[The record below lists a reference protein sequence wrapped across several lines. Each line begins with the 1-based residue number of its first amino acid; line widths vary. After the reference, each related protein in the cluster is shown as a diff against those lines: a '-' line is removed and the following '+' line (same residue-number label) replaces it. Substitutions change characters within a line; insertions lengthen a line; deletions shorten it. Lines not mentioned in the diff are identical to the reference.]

1 MVAAESFLNVVPRW
15 GFGLMVLPMGSCS
28 CGAGEKQVSAPEKST
43 VPLMPQWPGRPC
55 AMPSPEVYPM
65 AWTAGTFYCCDA
77 ALHPKLLKNNNFSST
92 ESPNQATNNCNES
105 TPCTNTTP
113 PAPVPL
119 YLQGV
124 PFLEGQLILLRC
136 LEVVQ
141 SHRLHAAG
149 HERGPGARCPTA
161 RGCGARGG
169 CCRQAGSRA
178 DVTVSPEQSSGVVGG
193 MLPEGIATQ
202 MRGVRTY
209 GVPVGCR
216 VEWLWDSGRK
226 SAGDGMWVEVKCAA
240 S

>member
-1 MVAAESFLNVVPRW
+1 MAAESFLNVVPRW

-113 PAPVPL
+113 PSFCPLVPSRCPL
-119 YLQGV
+119 SGRAAQRDTIISGISTGNYV
-124 PFLEGQLILLRC
+124 PFPTLMKSLGFFEDIQTI
-136 LEVVQ
+136 
-141 SHRLHAAG
+141 
-149 HERGPGARCPTA
+149 CPV
-161 RGCGARGG
+161 CQNS
-169 CCRQAGSRA
+169 RQ
-178 DVTVSPEQSSGVVGG
+178 
-193 MLPEGIATQ
+193 
-202 MRGVRTY
+202 
-209 GVPVGCR
+209 
-216 VEWLWDSGRK
+216 
-226 SAGDGMWVEVKCAA
+226 
-240 S
+240 

>member
-113 PAPVPL
+113 PSFCPLVPS
-119 YLQGV
+119 
-124 PFLEGQLILLRC
+124 RC
-136 LEVVQ
+136 PL
-141 SHRLHAAG
+141 SGRAAHPSPLSG
-149 HERGPGARCPTA
+149 SCTEPPTPCCRARAGPWGSLPHGTGLWGPGR
-161 RGCGARGG
+161 
-169 CCRQAGSRA
+169 
-178 DVTVSPEQSSGVVGG
+178 V
-193 MLPEGIATQ
+193 LPA
-202 MRGVRTY
+202 
-209 GVPVGCR
+209 
-216 VEWLWDSGRK
+216 GRK
-226 SAGDGMWVEVKCAA
+226 LR
-240 S
+240 

>member
-1 MVAAESFLNVVPRW
+1 MPCPLQRCIPWHGQLVP
-15 GFGLMVLPMGSCS
+15 
-28 CGAGEKQVSAPEKST
+28 ST
-43 VPLMPQWPGRPC
+43 VVTLLCTPNSSKTTTSLPQKAPIRRQT
-55 AMPSPEVYPM
+55 
-65 AWTAGTFYCCDA
+65 TATKA
-77 ALHPKLLKNNNFSST
+77 PHVP
-92 ESPNQATNNCNES
+92 
-105 TPCTNTTP
+105 TP
-113 PAPVPL
+113 PHPASVPL